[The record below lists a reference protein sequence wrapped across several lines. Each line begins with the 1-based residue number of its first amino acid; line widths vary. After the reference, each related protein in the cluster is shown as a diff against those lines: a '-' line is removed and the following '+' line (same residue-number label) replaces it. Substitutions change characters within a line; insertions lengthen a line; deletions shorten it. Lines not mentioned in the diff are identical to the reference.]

1 MTDLT
6 GKQIA
11 ETYKQLLRVGVSTN
25 SGVSTTLQNIQSGD
39 GTNSAMQLST
49 TAIKSTSK
57 IITVSIC
64 ATNDVH
70 VEGNVCATAFFG
82 DGAGL
87 TNVSLSVSSSVAHF
101 TANTLDVPTCAS
113 ITNLVVATGSF
124 TTKVSGVAGEFS
136 GIVSALTFDGALT
149 GDVTGDIDGATG
161 SFSACISSTNLVAAT
176 GSFTTK
182 VSGVAAE
189 FSGIVSAL
197 TFDGALTGDVTGD
210 VTGNLTGDVDGAT
223 GSFSA
228 CISATNL
235 VAATGSFTTKV
246 SGVAGEFSGNVC
258 AVEYYGDGSNLTG
271 ISHPTSVAAMTINT
285 LGVVTAASITSLVAP
300 YGSFTTKVSGVAA
313 EFSGIVS
320 ALTFDGALTGDVTGD
335 LSGDVTGDIDG
346 ATGSFSACISSTNLV
361 AATGSF
367 TTKVSGVA
375 AEFSGNVCASEFYG
389 GGANITG
396 ITHPTSVA
404 AMTINTLGVVTA
416 ASITSL
422 VAPYGSFTTKV
433 SGVAAEFSGI
443 VSALTFDGALTGDV
457 TGDLSG
463 NVTGDIDGATG
474 SFSACI
480 SSTNLVA
487 ATGSFT
493 TKVSG
498 VAGEFSGIV
507 SALTF
512 DGALT
517 GDVTGDLSGNVTGD
531 IDGATGSF
539 SACISSTNLVA
550 ATGSFTTKV
559 SGVAGE
565 FSGNVCATEF
575 YGGGANITGISF
587 GTSTASFTVNSLTI
601 VTATYLPDGA
611 VGTPGLTNT
620 GDTDT
625 GIFFSDAD
633 KLNIAAGGA
642 EAVEFGAVDSET
654 VFNDGGVN
662 IDLRVE
668 STSITDILKVDAG
681 DDTTR
686 IKGFIYEQQVIS
698 ASISSGTHTI
708 DLSKA
713 NIYDLT
719 FLNDC
724 SLAFSNVAPS
734 GRAQDFTLIIRRTA
748 AASVSFDPI
757 ILTAGGVTL
766 GLADTDGRTDVLTMF
781 TVDGGSQFYTA
792 SSFLAAATVAA

>member
-11 ETYKQLLRVGVSTN
+11 NTYKQLLKVAVSTN
-25 SGVSTTLQNIQSGD
+25 AGVCATLQTIQSGD
-39 GTNSAMQLST
+39 GTNSAMQLSN
-49 TAIKSTSK
+49 TAIRSTGALDAAGD
-57 IITVSIC
+57 VSVGGAIY
-64 ATNDVH
+64 TD
-70 VEGNVCATAFFG
+70 GNVCATAFFG
-82 DGAGL
+82 DGSGL

-101 TANTLDVPTCAS
+101 TANTLNVPTCAS
-113 ITNLVVATGSF
+113 ITNLVAATGSF

-161 SFSACISSTNLVAAT
+161 SFSACISSTNIVGAT

-210 VTGNLTGDVDGAT
+210 LSGNVTGDIDGAT

-228 CISATNL
+228 CVSTTNL

-246 SGVAGEFSGNVC
+246 SGVAAEFSGNVC
-258 AVEYYGDGSNLTG
+258 ASEYYGDGSNLTNV
-271 ISHPTSVAAMTINT
+271 SAASFATSVASFTANQ

-335 LSGDVTGDIDG
+335 LSGNVTGDIDG

-375 AEFSGNVCASEFYG
+375 AEFSGNVCASEYYG
-389 GGANITG
+389 DGSNLTNVSAASFA
-396 ITHPTSVA
+396 TSVA

-498 VAGEFSGIV
+498 VAAEFSGNV
-507 SALTF
+507 CAVEYYG
-512 DGALT
+512 DGSNL
-517 GDVTGDLSGNVTGD
+517 
-531 IDGATGSF
+531 
-539 SACISSTNLVA
+539 TNLPSQSTSVA
-550 ATGSFTTKV
+550 SFTVNQLGVVTAASITSLVAPHGSFTTKV
-559 SGVAGE
+559 SGVAAE
-565 FSGNVCATEF
+565 FSGNVCASEY
-575 YGGGANITGISF
+575 YGDGSNLTGITVGTSAATYTINRLHVVSAVSITGTASIAGGLWADGGA
-587 GTSTASFTVNSLTI
+587 
-601 VTATYLPDGA
+601 
-611 VGTPGLTNT
+611 
-620 GDTDT
+620 
-625 GIFFSDAD
+625 
-633 KLNIAAGGA
+633 
-642 EAVEFGAVDSET
+642 
-654 VFNDGGVN
+654 VFNDAGADV
-662 IDLRVE
+662 DFTVE
-668 STSITDILKVDAG
+668 SASISDILKVDSG

-698 ASISSGTHTI
+698 ASVSSGTHVI

-713 NIYDLT
+713 NVYDLT

-724 SLAFSNVAPS
+724 SLSFSNVAPS
-734 GRAQDFTLIIRRTA
+734 GRAQDFTMIIRRTA
-748 AASVSFDPI
+748 VASVSFDPI
-757 ILTAGGVTL
+757 VLTAGGVTL
-766 GLADTDGRTDVLTMF
+766 GLADTSGRTDVLTMF
-781 TVDGGSQFYTA
+781 TVDGGTSFFTA
-792 SSFLAAATVAA
+792 SSFLNATTVAA